1 MFTRGYRANRHTFW
15 QSAADHFRW
24 SNETI
29 GGAPGKSLSWGL
41 HILSGKHHKFSWV
54 NQLFLWPFSIAM
66 LNYQRVRWKHLTKSR
81 VDQPWM
87 NIKIHN
93 PWSSKTNDCGIWQL
107 SRNILGYPKLTEV
120 IWKESIFPS
129 QLGPRNTVR
138 VLNAPAVNLTLP
150 CRRGAHGWVL
160 ENWNETFQF
169 SEIS

>member
-66 LNYQRVRWKHLTKSR
+66 LNYQRVTPMSLGFM
-81 VDQPWM
+81 VDIPILIEVFFNQQTSLGG
-87 NIKIHN
+87 HN
-93 PWSSKTNDCGIWQL
+93 L
-107 SRNILGYPKLTEV
+107 VPKNWWPTMAPVQRRLV
-120 IWKESIFPS
+120 F
-129 QLGPRNTVR
+129 TVR
-138 VLNAPAVNLTLP
+138 HGLQKEVLLECLALRFL
-150 CRRGAHGWVL
+150 RKREGWR
-160 ENWNETFQF
+160 
-169 SEIS
+169 SK

>member
-66 LNYQRVRWKHLTKSR
+66 LNYQRVTPMSLGFMVDIPILIEVFLTNKHHWGATTLYQKIG
-81 VDQPWM
+81 DQPWLRF
-87 NIKIHN
+87 NGAWYSLSGTDFRRKCFWN
-93 PWSSKTNDCGIWQL
+93 AWLCVFCENGKDEDPSSI
-107 SRNILGYPKLTEV
+107 
-120 IWKESIFPS
+120 
-129 QLGPRNTVR
+129 
-138 VLNAPAVNLTLP
+138 
-150 CRRGAHGWVL
+150 
-160 ENWNETFQF
+160 
-169 SEIS
+169 